1 MVKKDLWNPT
11 PRWAPT
17 INRSRCRDARREMT
31 ADAAMQEDLKYK
43 GRLQKSVLSGKG
55 EAQ

>member
-1 MVKKDLWNPT
+1 MNKTDVWNPT

-17 INRSRCRDARREMT
+17 INRSHQFSEREMT
-31 ADAAMQEDLKYK
+31 VDAAMQEDLKYK
-43 GRLQKSVLSGKG
+43 GHLQKSVLSGKG

>member
-1 MVKKDLWNPT
+1 MIKKDLWNPT

-55 EAQ
+55 EA